1 MFLHCDLIIIS
12 FIQDG
17 NTFCTTLN
25 PRLFTMDLTIVE
37 HKVFFTEVSL
47 NNLFCGKI
55 MITPKGSSATLRLSF
70 LQLVCQLLQ
79 HDKKQTLV
87 GCIFT
92 DGVCYRAQWLMQLVT
107 HLTLMD
113 WAMNN

>member
-1 MFLHCDLIIIS
+1 MFLHCDLIIIF

-55 MITPKGSSATLRLSF
+55 SITAKGSNTLMPSF
-70 LQLVCQLLQ
+70 LQLVCQLLP
-79 HDKKQTLV
+79 HDKTDTNRLHFHRRGMLQKAMFYATCDTLNIN
-87 GCIFT
+87 GL
-92 DGVCYRAQWLMQLVT
+92 G
-107 HLTLMD
+107 
-113 WAMNN
+113 NE